1 MDYLYLPII
10 VKYVSV
16 SNPTIKVAAC
26 KGFVVSF
33 PSMVTT
39 EDHNEPIKMYIFP
52 EFDVPGVF
60 YLFSK

>member
-33 PSMVTT
+33 PP